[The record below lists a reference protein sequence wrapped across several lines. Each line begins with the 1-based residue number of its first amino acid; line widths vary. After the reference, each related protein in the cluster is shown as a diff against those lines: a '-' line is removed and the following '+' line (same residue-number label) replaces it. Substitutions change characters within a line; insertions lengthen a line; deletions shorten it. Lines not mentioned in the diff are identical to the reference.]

1 MAENEVDQLRAA
13 LARYVDLFRKASDP
27 RVMEA
32 LWEQIQ
38 IIKEKLRKLEHPG
51 EEGHCG
57 SVDPSDDHRR
67 K

>member
-1 MAENEVDQLRAA
+1 MAQNEVDQLRAA

-27 RVMEA
+27 GVMEA

-38 IIKEKLRKLEHPG
+38 MIKEKLRKSEHPG

-57 SVDPSDDHRR
+57 SVAPGGDHRR